1 MGGKNKFFGENRKG
15 RNKMKF
21 EWPWKN
27 QRITLEKDFQVIENH
42 LDKLFQP
49 VTPRPEFIKKLRSEL
64 VGKPD
69 KKRKALLKGSWQK
82 GLLVAGG
89 VVSFFAMVLG
99 GIRIVVAIF
108 GLVQM
113 NKKESIE
120 EPVTA

>member
-1 MGGKNKFFGENRKG
+1 
-15 RNKMKF
+15 MKF

-27 QRITLEKDFQVIENH
+27 QRITLEKDVQFVEKH
-42 LDKLFQP
+42 LEKVFQP
-49 VTPRPEFIKKLRSEL
+49 ITPRPEFIKKLRSEL

-69 KKRKALLKGSWQK
+69 KKQKALLKGGWQK

-99 GIRIVVAIF
+99 GIRIVIAIL